1 MQEGPGTPSRPMD
14 NTNHFPMLLLSITL
28 ESASVALN
36 CMVLVVLGYAVSQGP
51 TRGNLQIADSQ
62 AKKKK
67 KDCAVTFGFAADFLK
82 KVVWGCIFPQ
92 NFHT

>member
-1 MQEGPGTPSRPMD
+1 MD

-28 ESASVALN
+28 ESAGVALN
-36 CMVLVVLGYAVSQGP
+36 CMVLVVLGYAVSQEP

-62 AKKKK
+62 AKK

>member
-1 MQEGPGTPSRPMD
+1 MLFPRSQQEGTCK
-14 NTNHFPMLLLSITL
+14 LL
-28 ESASVALN
+28 
-36 CMVLVVLGYAVSQGP
+36 
-51 TRGNLQIADSQ
+51 IARQ
-62 AKKKK
+62 KKKK